1 LKTIDNKDVERRA
14 LSPPKLRGLQLIANN
29 RCAGKSKPGVQE
41 KRDKFVMDTKK
52 MGLEK
57 SELPV
62 ERRAKKRFVMERE
75 IRYRVLEQDKII
87 AVGSGKTTNLSSNGV
102 AFVTEGDLPVGS
114 FIEVSIAWPAL
125 LENRC
130 PLQLIGFGRVLRSAC
145 GTVACTLEQYEF
157 RTLARVVPESAWSLR
172 SDQKLRRWA
181 EAVARA

>member
-1 LKTIDNKDVERRA
+1 
-14 LSPPKLRGLQLIANN
+14 
-29 RCAGKSKPGVQE
+29 
-41 KRDKFVMDTKK
+41 

-57 SELPV
+57 ERVPV

-75 IRYRVLEQDKII
+75 IRYRVLEQDQII
-87 AVGSGKTTNLSSNGV
+87 AVGSGKTLNLSSSGV
-102 AFVTEGDLPVGS
+102 AFVVDNNDLPVGA

-130 PLQLIGFGRVLRSAC
+130 PLQLIGFGRLLRSAG

-157 RTLARVVPESAWSLR
+157 RTLARVVPESAWSAR
-172 SDQKLRRWA
+172 SDHRLRRWA

>member
-1 LKTIDNKDVERRA
+1 MKTLSKGYRETGALGEQFASPSIIADSRRQA
-14 LSPPKLRGLQLIANN
+14 QA
-29 RCAGKSKPGVQE
+29 GVQE
-41 KRDKFVMDTKK
+41 KRETIVTDTKQMAFEKMDT
-52 MGLEK
+52 
-57 SELPV
+57 PV
-62 ERRAKKRFVMERE
+62 EKRAKKRFVMERE

-87 AVGSGKTTNLSSNGV
+87 AVGSGKTHNLSSNGV
-102 AFVTEGDLPVGS
+102 AFATEGDLPVGA

-157 RTLARVVPESAWSLR
+157 RTLARVVPQSAWSAR

-181 EAVARA
+181 EAVARG